1 MIKVK
6 YAPGLTKVPLIINA
20 MKKFLI
26 LSLLAVAQH
35 GIAQQY
41 LTREA
46 TLSFDA
52 GSSLEDIY
60 AISESASAVYDAQ
73 SGKLGVQVLMT
84 SFQFKRAL
92 MQEHFNENY
101 VESEKFPKAQFTGTY
116 EGGKAIGQLT
126 IHGKTKD
133 IAVACELLETDE
145 GLLLQTEFPVDI
157 EDFDIPIPSAVAGK
171 ISEVAKINVRAV
183 LKKR

>member
-1 MIKVK
+1 
-6 YAPGLTKVPLIINA
+6 
-20 MKKFLI
+20 MKKI
-26 LSLLAVAQH
+26 LLLAFFIITQQ

-52 GSSLEDIY
+52 GSPLEDIY
-60 AISESASAVYDAQ
+60 AISESVSAVYDAT
-73 SGKLGVQVLMT
+73 SRMLGVQVLMT

-116 EGGKAIGQLT
+116 EGGQAIGQLT
-126 IHGKTKD
+126 IHGQTKD
-133 IAVACELLETDE
+133 IVAPCELLETDGE
-145 GLLLQTEFPVDI
+145 LLLRTKFPVTI
-157 EDFDIPIPSAVAGK
+157 EDFGVNIPGAVSDK
-171 ISEVAKINVRAV
+171 IAKEAKVTVRAT

>member
-1 MIKVK
+1 M
-6 YAPGLTKVPLIINA
+6 KVPLIINA
-20 MKKFLI
+20 MKKVL
-26 LSLLAVAQH
+26 LLALLALAQQ

-52 GSSLEDIY
+52 GSPLEDIY
-60 AISESASAVYDAQ
+60 AVSESASAVYDAT

-101 VESEKFPKAQFTGTY
+101 VESEKFPKAQ
-116 EGGKAIGQLT
+116 AVGQLT
-126 IHGKTKD
+126 IHGQTKD
-133 IAVACELLETDE
+133 IAVPCELLEADG
-145 GLLLQTEFPVDI
+145 GLLLQAEFPVTI
-157 EDFDIPIPSAVAGK
+157 EDFGVSIPGAVSDK
-171 ISEVAKINVRAV
+171 IAKEAKVTVRAT

>member
-1 MIKVK
+1 
-6 YAPGLTKVPLIINA
+6 
-20 MKKFLI
+20 MKKI
-26 LSLLAVAQH
+26 LLLAFFIITQQ

-52 GSSLEDIY
+52 GSPLEDIY
-60 AISESASAVYDAQ
+60 AISESVSAVYDAT
-73 SGKLGVQVLMT
+73 SRKLGVQVLMT

-116 EGGKAIGQLT
+116 EGGQAIGQLT
-126 IHGKTKD
+126 IHGQTKD
-133 IAVACELLETDE
+133 IVAPCELLETDGE
-145 GLLLQTEFPVDI
+145 LLLRTKFPVTI
-157 EDFDIPIPSAVAGK
+157 EDFGVNIPGAVSDK
-171 ISEVAKINVRAV
+171 IAKEAKVTVRAT

>member
-1 MIKVK
+1 
-6 YAPGLTKVPLIINA
+6 
-20 MKKFLI
+20 MKKVL
-26 LSLLAVAQH
+26 LLAFFTLAQQV
-35 GIAQQY
+35 IAQQY

-52 GSSLEDIY
+52 GSPLEDIY
-60 AISESASAVYDAQ
+60 AVSESASAVYDAA

-116 EGGKAIGQLT
+116 EGGQAVGQLT
-126 IHGKTKD
+126 IHGQTKD
-133 IAVACELLETDE
+133 IAVPCELLEADG
-145 GLLLQTEFPVDI
+145 GLLLQAEFPVTI
-157 EDFDIPIPSAVAGK
+157 EDFGVSIPGAVSDK
-171 ISEVAKINVRAV
+171 IAKEAKVTVRAT

>member
-1 MIKVK
+1 MKVH
-6 YAPGLTKVPLIINA
+6 LIINA
-20 MKKFLI
+20 MKKI
-26 LSLLAVAQH
+26 LLLAFFIITQQ

-52 GSSLEDIY
+52 GSPLEDIY
-60 AISESASAVYDAQ
+60 AISESVSAVYDAT
-73 SGKLGVQVLMT
+73 SRMLGVQVLMT

-116 EGGKAIGQLT
+116 EGGQAIGQLT
-126 IHGKTKD
+126 IHGQTKD
-133 IAVACELLETDE
+133 IVAPCELLETDGE
-145 GLLLQTEFPVDI
+145 LLLRTKFPVTI
-157 EDFDIPIPSAVAGK
+157 EDFGVNIPGAVSDK
-171 ISEVAKINVRAV
+171 IAKEAKVTVRAT

>member
-1 MIKVK
+1 
-6 YAPGLTKVPLIINA
+6 
-20 MKKFLI
+20 MKKI
-26 LSLLAVAQH
+26 LLLAFFIIRQQ

-52 GSSLEDIY
+52 GSPLEDIY
-60 AISESASAVYDAQ
+60 AISESVSAVYDAT
-73 SGKLGVQVLMT
+73 SRMLGVQVLMT

-116 EGGKAIGQLT
+116 EGGQAIGQLT
-126 IHGKTKD
+126 IHGQTKD
-133 IAVACELLETDE
+133 IVAPCELLETDGE
-145 GLLLQTEFPVDI
+145 LLLRTKFPVTI
-157 EDFDIPIPSAVAGK
+157 EDFGVNIPGAVSDK
-171 ISEVAKINVRAV
+171 IAKEAKVTVRAT

>member
-1 MIKVK
+1 
-6 YAPGLTKVPLIINA
+6 
-20 MKKFLI
+20 MKKI
-26 LSLLAVAQH
+26 LLLAFFIITQQ

-52 GSSLEDIY
+52 GSPLEDIY
-60 AISESASAVYDAQ
+60 AISESVSAVYDAT
-73 SGKLGVQVLMT
+73 SRKLGVQVLMT

-116 EGGKAIGQLT
+116 ESGQAIGQLT
-126 IHGKTKD
+126 IHGQTKD
-133 IAVACELLETDE
+133 IVAPCELLETDGE
-145 GLLLQTEFPVDI
+145 LLLRTKFPVTI
-157 EDFDIPIPSAVAGK
+157 EDFGVNIPGAVSDK
-171 ISEVAKINVRAV
+171 IAKEAKVTVRAT